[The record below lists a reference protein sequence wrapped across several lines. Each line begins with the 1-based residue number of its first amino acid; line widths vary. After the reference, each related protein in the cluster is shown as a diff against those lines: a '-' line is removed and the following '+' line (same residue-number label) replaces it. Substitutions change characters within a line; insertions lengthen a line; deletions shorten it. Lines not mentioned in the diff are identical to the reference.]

1 MLKNGPSRHYD
12 AGGYLR
18 AHGAISGAEN
28 YAVPTRHSDIGE
40 MTQLRCGVLV
50 LISGAILGAENYA
63 VRRDVPI
70 LVRLRNFNAAF
81 RFWRAVRTMTRNP
94 SPTQRL
100 PDCRIPPPTAHYS
113 SAAAKNKA
121 DENKRADL
129 LAPTAYKTA
138 VATSHADGRRND
150 GVAAHL
156 KRPHCLPD
164 RALSPRLEKP
174 ARCSGTSSRA

>member
-1 MLKNGPSRHYD
+1 
-12 AGGYLR
+12 
-18 AHGAISGAEN
+18 
-28 YAVPTRHSDIGE
+28 
-40 MTQLRCGVLV
+40 
-50 LISGAILGAENYA
+50 
-63 VRRDVPI
+63 
-70 LVRLRNFNAAF
+70 
-81 RFWRAVRTMTRNP
+81 MTRNP

-138 VATSHADGRRND
+138 VATSRADGRRND

-156 KRPHCLPD
+156 KRPHSLPD

-174 ARCSGTSSRA
+174 RKMFRNFKPSVTSARIALHYKRRDFKSGTATALQPFNRQNDIPANRHRHIARGAAFAPPFWHRQFFSALLTKSAYSKDCVRFDGCGVLKGSLNM